1 MTKTI
6 TIAELINL
14 EEVRQAL
21 QQIKTCS
28 DVSLDAFSDEVE
40 IDAARGY
47 QFYKACLKD
56 VA

>member
-1 MTKTI
+1 MTKTL
-6 TIAELINL
+6 TIAKLINL

-21 QQIKTCS
+21 QQIKNCS
-28 DVSLDAFSDEVE
+28 DVSLGALSDEVE
-40 IDAARGY
+40 VAAARGY